1 MVKFSLEG
9 RVLKLTTSADAA
21 AIVAELNAVS
31 NEALD
36 EIVFSGNTFGIDAAK
51 AVADALRTKTRL
63 RVANL
68 GDIFTGRLKDE
79 IPQALDAFVDALV
92 DKAFLNVI
100 DLCDNAFGPVGAAP
114 IRRLFIENTNI
125 TTLKLNN
132 NGLGIEGGRLIA
144 TSLLDAAKASKSG
157 FLENMQTIIMGRNR
171 LETNAAIHMSQ
182 ALAVL
187 PNLRELRMPQ
197 NGIRPE
203 GVAVLVT
210 ALGKNCPLLEVLDLQ
225 DNTFTTPGSQ
235 ALASALKSWPHL
247 HTLNVGDCLLG
258 KVGSK
263 VVIKA
268 LTPATIAQKLQ
279 VLLLQYNEMNLAG
292 ANLIPTLIA
301 NHKALKSLT
310 LNGNTFDAE
319 DEVVDKIK
327 GAFRA
332 NGHVD
337 ALDELED
344 MEEEDS
350 DAEEEDEME
359 EDEKEEEKSDEV
371 DALADSLG
379 DAKINV
385 PAGVKFSLEGR
396 VLKLN
401 TAADAASIVA
411 DLNAIADQ
419 ALEEIVF
426 SGNTFGVEA
435 AKAVAAALRSKVSLK
450 IANLSDIFTGR
461 LKDEIPQALDAFV
474 DAFVDKKMLQVI
486 DLCDN
491 AFGPIGAA
499 PIRRLFI
506 ENRFITTLKLN
517 NNGLGIEGGRLI
529 ATSLM
534 DAAAASDSK
543 VLANMQTIIMG
554 RNRLEAKAAMHM
566 SEALAVLPNLRELR
580 MPQNGI
586 RPEGIAI
593 LVTAL
598 GKNCPILE
606 VLDLQDNT
614 FTTPG
619 SAALASALKLWPHL
633 HTLNVGDCLLGKAG
647 SKLVLESLNSASVAP
662 KLHTLSLQYNEM
674 NLSGAQLVPGVIA
687 SHKALKSLTLNGNTF
702 DAEDAIVEKIRAA
715 FAANGHVNAL
725 DELEDMEE
733 EDSEA
738 EEEEDDE

>member
-1 MVKFSLEG
+1 MVKYSLEG
-9 RVLKLTTSADAA
+9 SVLKLNTAADAA
-21 AIVAELNAVS
+21 AIVSELNAIG
-31 NEALD
+31 NEVLD
-36 EIVFSGNTFGIDAAK
+36 EIVFSGNTFGIEAAK

-79 IPQALDAFVDALV
+79 IPQALEAFVDALV

-203 GVAVLVT
+203 GVAVLVS
-210 ALGKNCPLLEVLDLQ
+210 ALGKNCPLLEVLDFQ

-235 ALASALKSWPHL
+235 ALAAALQSWPHL

-263 VVIKA
+263 VVVKA
-268 LTPATIAQKLQ
+268 LTPATIAPKLQ

-292 ANLIPTLIA
+292 AKLVPTLIA
-301 NHKALKSLT
+301 NHKSLKSLT

-319 DEVVDKIK
+319 DEVVDQIK

-350 DAEEEDEME
+350 DAEEEEEMD

-371 DALADSLG
+371 DALADTLG
-379 DAKINV
+379 EAKINV
-385 PAGVKFSLEGR
+385 PGVKYSLEGR

-435 AKAVAAALRSKVSLK
+435 AKVVAAALRSKVSLK

-534 DAAAASDSK
+534 AAAAASDSK

-554 RNRLEAKAAMHM
+554 RNRLEAKAAVHM
-566 SEALAVLPNLRELR
+566 SEALTVLPNLRELR

-586 RPEGIAI
+586 RPEGIAV
-593 LVTAL
+593 LVAAL
-598 GKNCPILE
+598 GKNCPLLE
-606 VLDLQDNT
+606 ALDLQDNT

-619 SAALASALKLWPHL
+619 SAALASALKSWPQL
-633 HTLNVGDCLLGKAG
+633 HTLNVGDCLLGKEG

-674 NLSGAQLVPGVIA
+674 NLSGAQLVPGMIA
-687 SHKALKSLTLNGNTF
+687 SHKALKNLTLNGNTF

-715 FAANGHVNAL
+715 FAANGHTNAL

-733 EDSEA
+733 EDSDA
-738 EEEEDDE
+738 EEDEEDE